1 MLASE
6 REKQKKNLL
15 SNLKSLVRSPSPRP
29 LFDVSFHFIS
39 ISHPKK
45 KISQKELKYVLSKL
59 YPPWMSSNEIK
70 NFKKSVEIVNF
81 GNSSVYLKLNNFNK
95 ICLQIPYT
103 N

>member
-15 SNLKSLVRSPSPRP
+15 SNLKSLARSPSPRP

-45 KISQKELKYVLSKL
+45 KISERIEICFKQIV
-59 YPPWMSSNEIK
+59 PPWMSSNEIK

-81 GNSSVYLKLNNFNK
+81 GNS
-95 ICLQIPYT
+95 
-103 N
+103 